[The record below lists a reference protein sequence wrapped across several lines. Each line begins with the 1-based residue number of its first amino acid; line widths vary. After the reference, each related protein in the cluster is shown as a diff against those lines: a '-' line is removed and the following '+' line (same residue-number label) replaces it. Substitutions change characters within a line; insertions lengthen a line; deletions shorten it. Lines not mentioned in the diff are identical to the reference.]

1 MKQLLIVL
9 LIICGIFS
17 YAQTLAPD
25 KKTDF
30 IFPGHSWEYL
40 QDPSING
47 WNNDEFAIS
56 PKNTGVY
63 KGAFTE

>member
-1 MKQLLIVL
+1 
-9 LIICGIFS
+9 
-17 YAQTLAPD
+17 
-25 KKTDF
+25 
-30 IFPGHSWEYL
+30 L